1 MTRNESPSPRAS
13 SARLLTL
20 AALIWAGIYLACS
33 WVLSRGE
40 VAPGLPTFAAVLLPA
55 LVGLGVVAVY
65 LRHLQV
71 LDELERRIPLE
82 ALGLAFGVGVL
93 YALSFQ
99 LYAVAH
105 ATPGK
110 DSQAAAVLLLA
121 WVAGQCLAR
130 WRYR

>member
-1 MTRNESPSPRAS
+1 MPRNNSPSPRTT

-20 AALIWAGIYLACS
+20 AALIWAGIYIACS
-33 WVLSRGE
+33 WVLTRE
-40 VAPGLPTFAAVLLPA
+40 DVAPGLPTLVAIGLPA
-55 LVGLGVVAVY
+55 LVGLGVVLVY
-65 LRHLQV
+65 LHHLQV
-71 LDELERRIPLE
+71 LDELERRIQLE
-82 ALGLAFGVGVL
+82 TLGLAFGVGVL
-93 YALSFQ
+93 YTLSFQ